1 MAALAGGIYSAYQC
15 YKLYGL
21 SRARGYVYDV
31 GVPNANGKRTVKWRY
46 AYFTFFWAFK
56 FKDNRQISKCV
67 TKLKTLGFK
76 DASLIPQTVC

>member
-31 GVPNANGKRTVKWRY
+31 GVPNASGKRTVKWRY
-46 AYFTFFWAFK
+46 AYFTFFLLVF
-56 FKDNRQISKCV
+56 FCV
-67 TKLKTLGFK
+67 KKLRTY
-76 DASLIPQTVC
+76 TTR